1 MFDTRTELTKKIDLG
16 EDSTIELKRA
26 LPHRDD
32 LADEISAF
40 ANAIGGVILIGV
52 DDDSTIVGLDR
63 QELELMV
70 FCITDK
76 VTAASNPK
84 TLETS

>member
-1 MFDTRTELTKKIDLG
+1 MFDTLTELTEKIDLG

-32 LADEISAF
+32 LADEIVAF

-52 DDDSTIVGLDR
+52 DDDRTIVGLDR
-63 QELELMV
+63 QELEL
-70 FCITDK
+70 
-76 VTAASNPK
+76 AEK
-84 TLETS
+84 TVPVGWVER